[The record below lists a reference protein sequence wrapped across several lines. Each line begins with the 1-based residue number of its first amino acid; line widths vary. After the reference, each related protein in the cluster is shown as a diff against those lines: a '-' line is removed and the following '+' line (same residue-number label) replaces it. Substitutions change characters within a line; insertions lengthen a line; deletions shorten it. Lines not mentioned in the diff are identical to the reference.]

1 VVDCRD
7 VVEDL
12 FGQMLAACRRLGLVR
27 LGTVAIDGGKIAANA
42 SLLAN
47 RTRQGIQKELARLAE
62 AEQAR
67 RVAAAV
73 VAEQLAV
80 DAAEDAEFGA
90 DRVGDELPAEVADR
104 RSRRVRLEA
113 ALDEVKRRTPPPP
126 PPAAPRPEVVAGRRA
141 RGGRT
146 PKGVDGVAEAE
157 AVLAR
162 RLAEASSRY
171 ETLVAARAA
180 RAAAGLPLYGR
191 IPNPPHTHQPVL
203 RAQTSLD
210 KAKAA
215 AARAAAR
222 QASQPATDTKVNIT
236 DPDSR
241 IMKTRNGWV
250 QGYNC
255 QLATTA
261 DQIILAATATCDPT
275 DVGQFTAMTDQ
286 AVAAAAALPVSLL
299 KQVPT
304 GIATLLADAGYDSD
318 ANLAHPGP
326 DRLIATGTRHTL
338 DRRPE
343 PASPLPNTAT
353 LREQMNHRLATPTGR
368 ALYKRRG
375 ATVEPSIGQ
384 IKDVTGLRRFRRR
397 GLPAAHAELTLTC
410 MIHNLLKLYRAQTPA
425 HSLNAALPAA

>member
-1 VVDCRD
+1 MLLSLVVYSWSQQVRSSRRIQRLCQVDVAYRLICAGDGPHHATVSRFVADCRD

-90 DRVGDELPAEVADR
+90 GRVGDELPAEVADR

-171 ETLVAARAA
+171 ETLVPAAPPVPPPGCRST
-180 RAAAGLPLYGR
+180 AGFR
-191 IPNPPHTHQPVL
+191 TPHTPTSRSYAPRPAWTRRKQPP
-203 RAQTSLD
+203 RGP
-210 KAKAA
+210 
-215 AARAAAR
+215 
-222 QASQPATDTKVNIT
+222 QPA
-236 DPDSR
+236 R
-241 IMKTRNGWV
+241 
-250 QGYNC
+250 
-255 QLATTA
+255 
-261 DQIILAATATCDPT
+261 
-275 DVGQFTAMTDQ
+275 
-286 AVAAAAALPVSLL
+286 
-299 KQVPT
+299 
-304 GIATLLADAGYDSD
+304 
-318 ANLAHPGP
+318 
-326 DRLIATGTRHTL
+326 
-338 DRRPE
+338 
-343 PASPLPNTAT
+343 PASRPPTPKST
-353 LREQMNHRLATPTGR
+353 SPTPTAG
-368 ALYKRRG
+368 
-375 ATVEPSIGQ
+375 S
-384 IKDVTGLRRFRRR
+384 
-397 GLPAAHAELTLTC
+397 
-410 MIHNLLKLYRAQTPA
+410 
-425 HSLNAALPAA
+425 